1 MPYLRFKGI
10 FVCSTSAYR
19 LLGVLRILPLFSEGK
34 GNKDRL
40 QTLLIDDTW
49 FIKLNVLS

>member
-1 MPYLRFKGI
+1 MPYLLKGI